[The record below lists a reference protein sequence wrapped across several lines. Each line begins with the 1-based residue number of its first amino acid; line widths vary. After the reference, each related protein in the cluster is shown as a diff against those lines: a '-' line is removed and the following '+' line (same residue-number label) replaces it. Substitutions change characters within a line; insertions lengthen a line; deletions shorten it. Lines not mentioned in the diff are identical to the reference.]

1 MRYNQGVK
9 VLARRDTNMR
19 PHSHAFH
26 PTCRDSGLAL
36 EAQRNVAFCVSS
48 VRARIDVANGPCRGC
63 THKPM
68 RLLASQR
75 ENLQAV
81 SQEQSRTVIWR
92 LAPRRRAL
100 WKLKPDLMGAVVQ
113 YRMAEVGGIT
123 RLACLMEKRENR

>member
-1 MRYNQGVK
+1 MGFLLSIRCFVVGVEAGSLPAWSK
-9 VLARRDTNMR
+9 ALRNSGSTPDTSTIK
-19 PHSHAFH
+19 H
-26 PTCRDSGLAL
+26 CY
-36 EAQRNVAFCVSS
+36 

-68 RLLASQR
+68 RLLASRR

-123 RLACLMEKRENR
+123 RLACLMEKREKR